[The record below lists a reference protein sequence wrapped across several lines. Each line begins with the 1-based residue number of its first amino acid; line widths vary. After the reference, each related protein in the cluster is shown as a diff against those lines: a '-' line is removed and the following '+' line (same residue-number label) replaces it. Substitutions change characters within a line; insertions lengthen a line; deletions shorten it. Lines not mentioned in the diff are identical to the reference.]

1 MFNFKKAT
9 LSLVAI
15 AGLSS
20 VAAVAADTT
29 ATMTAVK
36 KALVPVVDQLVTEA
50 GSTTAESLLQKQI
63 GGIATKAEAGMAMNA
78 AGAIAD
84 LLRKDA
90 SAAAKFK
97 PNSEAISKAVAASP
111 VRPSVAAEVI
121 LEGLKNGI
129 YAPTYYQTEL
139 NNKALD
145 QANLV
150 PSMINAN
157 VKASEFLA
165 TYRAVTP
172 EFKAL
177 LAQGGLSDELQKN
190 VVSMLVASLKLSAET
205 AEARGENADEVASLL
220 RQVVEL
226 AVATYKETLS
236 WAFLGDII
244 KGFPQEQSADGLVIA
259 LTDYARGGVAYLQTI
274 RADFAAALKTKA
286 PAAAAASSFAIS
298 LDTASAETVS
308 VPQSTAQGDSCF
320 KTGQSGNG
328 AGCTNGMCSTVV
340 PAGMA
345 M

>member
-20 VAAVAADTT
+20 VAAIAADTT

-63 GGIATKAEAGMAMNA
+63 GGIATKVEAGMALNA
-78 AGAIAD
+78 AGMIAEV
-84 LLRKDA
+84 LRKD
-90 SAAAKFK
+90 SSLAAKFK
-97 PNSEAISKAVAASP
+97 SNSEAISKAVAASP
-111 VRPSVAAEVI
+111 VRPSVAAQI
-121 LEGLKNGI
+121 IADGLKAGI
-129 YAPTYYQTEL
+129 VSPTYFQTEL
-139 NNKALD
+139 NNKAKD

-157 VKASEFLA
+157 AKASEFLA
-165 TYRAVTP
+165 TYVAVTP

-190 VVSMLVASLKLSAET
+190 AVSMLIASLKLSAET

-236 WAFLGDII
+236 WTFLGDII
-244 KGFPQEQSADGLVIA
+244 KGFPQEQSADGLLIA

-298 LDTASAETVS
+298 LDTASADSVV
-308 VPQSTAQGDSCF
+308 VPQSTAQGSSCF
-320 KTGQSGNG
+320 TTGQSGNG
-328 AGCTNGMCSTVV
+328 AGCTNGMCSTPV
-340 PAGMA
+340 PAGM